1 MAIIDC
7 ACGKGGAGACATKC
21 TTTLCAAKPSN
32 PDQACGTCLNAV
44 LTEGA
49 ACFDSVSAACESDDD
64 CMASEACLKK
74 CPAD

>member
-1 MAIIDC
+1 MRNQVHDHALRGQ
-7 ACGKGGAGACATKC
+7 AVE
-21 TTTLCAAKPSN
+21 SH
-32 PDQACGTCLNAV
+32 QACGTCLNAV